1 MQELEAQRI
10 LDKIRTH
17 AKQRSGSKKAWGAP
31 KVTGEVSLRSLSHP
45 VMSPTTV
52 AARSLSTERRQ
63 QAAAVEYGLPPTAML
78 APAGLGER
86 PGSLASP
93 GRMAGGRPASA
104 ALSRG
109 PASVSGS
116 AAGTPVRPSTAG
128 GERATGAAA
137 AAGEGRPPNH
147 RAMVAKLEAEVAHLR
162 QTIGVL
168 LESEPTKKGGGAA
181 SGGSRRPGSAGGA
194 AVGAAAVAA
203 MVTLPD
209 AGTRHPAAAAHG
221 SAAEASE
228 ATQAVD
234 AALADR
240 DRAERRVMA
249 LEQAKRRLAAAS
261 RGLSSTLGGTGKPTL
276 GVPASAYPGTAPP
289 SPAGVAAISA
299 AVRSGATSRGRG
311 GVASFPSAGSAAGS
325 AASGGSLGG
334 GKEAEEERD
343 DGAESAGGRSQ
354 QQRRRGSSVS
364 GLAAADGKTGSEE
377 DALLQP
383 SMSLA
388 AAAEAAFRD
397 AEDEEREG
405 GDRRSEGHAGGDG
418 GGDGSGISSARRP
431 RQGRSISITRPKEFS
446 FMAAASSSSGGGG
459 DDSVG
464 GGGGR
469 RPHSASIAAR
479 RAEEERREREK
490 AEEAILSF
498 QFKAAP
504 VPPSARLP
512 LFSLIMGKMEAKRRL
527 EHEARTAE
535 LASSTKPFTQ
545 LMEHEEVMRTRSA
558 AARARLELAAQ
569 KELAEGRRFRAVP
582 VPATTTAPDGA
593 YVQSQRREAER
604 PQRVASAARALA
616 ASASL
621 PPRMALAQEAEKRR
635 AAEREA
641 RVKAEAAAER
651 RLARFTANGLP
662 DFGQLHAVT
671 EAGLRDTRKGFAA
684 TVPQPFGFD
693 SAARLAAEAG
703 RKEARQ
709 REWELAT
716 SPSLV
721 LRSRGGAGLGPGTA
735 RPASAG
741 ARGRGVSATRS
752 LGGLPSGG
760 GGSGAA
766 GAELDMTMRSAA
778 SAFAAGGGGSL
789 SARPSSAKP
798 RRHSNASGLLGVGG
812 GGGLN
817 ASVSLSLAQAPPA
830 AMTRTVQLRML
841 EVQRRVRERQAE
853 ERAEAEAAE
862 ERARRV
868 RDATRAIAPI
878 VTRLE
883 AERNP
888 IPLAWQGGAVTNAAS
903 LARREFERTAARN
916 LAEQKARIAQAEAA
930 RPLLMLR
937 STLELRREEARRSAL
952 IDAARRIGEPGNA
965 AWEAVVQGALAP
977 DVRIGGGGADGAGG
991 GGGGSGEGELFDEEE
1006 RELLGLM
1013 REGER

>member
-1 MQELEAQRI
+1 
-10 LDKIRTH
+10 
-17 AKQRSGSKKAWGAP
+17 
-31 KVTGEVSLRSLSHP
+31 
-45 VMSPTTV
+45 
-52 AARSLSTERRQ
+52 
-63 QAAAVEYGLPPTAML
+63 
-78 APAGLGER
+78 
-86 PGSLASP
+86 
-93 GRMAGGRPASA
+93 
-104 ALSRG
+104 
-109 PASVSGS
+109 
-116 AAGTPVRPSTAG
+116 
-128 GERATGAAA
+128 
-137 AAGEGRPPNH
+137 
-147 RAMVAKLEAEVAHLR
+147 
-162 QTIGVL
+162 
-168 LESEPTKKGGGAA
+168 
-181 SGGSRRPGSAGGA
+181 
-194 AVGAAAVAA
+194 
-203 MVTLPD
+203 
-209 AGTRHPAAAAHG
+209 
-221 SAAEASE
+221 
-228 ATQAVD
+228 
-234 AALADR
+234 
-240 DRAERRVMA
+240 
-249 LEQAKRRLAAAS
+249 
-261 RGLSSTLGGTGKPTL
+261 
-276 GVPASAYPGTAPP
+276 
-289 SPAGVAAISA
+289 
-299 AVRSGATSRGRG
+299 
-311 GVASFPSAGSAAGS
+311 
-325 AASGGSLGG
+325 
-334 GKEAEEERD
+334 
-343 DGAESAGGRSQ
+343 
-354 QQRRRGSSVS
+354 
-364 GLAAADGKTGSEE
+364 
-377 DALLQP
+377 
-383 SMSLA
+383 
-388 AAAEAAFRD
+388 
-397 AEDEEREG
+397 
-405 GDRRSEGHAGGDG
+405 
-418 GGDGSGISSARRP
+418 
-431 RQGRSISITRPKEFS
+431 
-446 FMAAASSSSGGGG
+446 
-459 DDSVG
+459 
-464 GGGGR
+464 
-469 RPHSASIAAR
+469 
-479 RAEEERREREK
+479 
-490 AEEAILSF
+490 
-498 QFKAAP
+498 
-504 VPPSARLP
+504 
-512 LFSLIMGKMEAKRRL
+512 MGKMEAKRRL

-635 AAEREA
+635 QAEREA
-641 RVKAEAAAER
+641 RVKAEEAAER

-662 DFGQLHAVT
+662 DFGQLHAST

-693 SAARLAAEAG
+693 SAARVAAEAG

-741 ARGRGVSATRS
+741 ARGRGVSASRS

-760 GGSGAA
+760 GGYGAGGGAA
-766 GAELDMTMRSAA
+766 GAELEMTMRSAA

-798 RRHSNASGLLGVGG
+798 RRHSNASGLLGGTGG

-817 ASVSLSLAQAPPA
+817 ASISLSLAQAPPA

-977 DVRIGGGGADGAGG
+977 DVHIGGGGADGAVGGG
-991 GGGGSGEGELFDEEE
+991 GGGGSSGEGDLFDEEE